1 MNKIFVEKLL
11 GELKCHEANSVAKLP
26 PNLLKDCSSEIAY
39 PLSFITNLLLKTG
52 IIPTEW
58 KTSILTP
65 LHKSADKY
73 AADNYHPISV
83 FPVLSK
89 IMEKAVNLQ
98 VNEILENNTLSSSS
112 QSGYTRKRS
121 TELATTLL
129 LDQIRKEANIGNS
142 CVPVI
147 KRKHR
152 RCGCRTPNQL
162 FNAMACDKSQDII
175 LWRVII
181 VKSNIGRENN
191 KATILACF

>member
-11 GELKCHEANSVAKLP
+11 GELKCHEVNSIAKLP
-26 PNLLKDCSSEIAY
+26 PNLLKDCSFEIAY
-39 PLSFITNLLLKTG
+39 PLSFITNLLL
-52 IIPTEW
+52 IPTEW

-73 AADNYHPISV
+73 AADNYYPISI
-83 FPVLSK
+83 FPVLPK
-89 IMEKAVNLQ
+89 IMEKAVHLQ

-121 TELATTLL
+121 IELATTLL
-129 LDQIRKEANIGNS
+129 LDQIRKEANNGN
-142 CVPVI
+142 CCMPVI
-147 KRKHR
+147 KREHR

-162 FNAMACDKSQDII
+162 FNAMAWDSKLQAII
-175 LWRVII
+175 LWCVII
-181 VKSNIGRENN
+181 VKLNIGRENN